1 MDINTPLMT
10 LFHALRYLVS
20 VYRGQLESITF
31 KDKSADICP
40 DCQMLVILSK
50 AGIQA
55 SITVPLDARASASL
69 GSS

>member
-1 MDINTPLMT
+1 MNINTPLMT
-10 LFHALRYLVS
+10 LFHALWNLISIYCDQS
-20 VYRGQLESITF
+20 ENITF

-55 SITVPLDARASASL
+55 SIRVPLDARASASL

>member
-1 MDINTPLMT
+1 MYCDTSLAFT
-10 LFHALRYLVS
+10 VVS
-20 VYRGQLESITF
+20 WKVLPSKTTV
-31 KDKSADICP
+31 DICP

-50 AGIQA
+50 AGIQE